1 LNRQQSIH
9 PPPAFGSS
17 TNLEALAL
25 EASKSQGQDHDSTS
39 DNGRSMYRPMHEIT
53 FSTIDK
59 PKLLSELTSL
69 LGELGLNIQ
78 EAHAFSTNDGY
89 SLDVF
94 VVVGWHDEET
104 EDLVEAVQKEIGRIE
119 EVKHRL
125 IHSDFV

>member
-1 LNRQQSIH
+1 MKPDCAGCATNNAA
-9 PPPAFGSS
+9 PAA
-17 TNLEALAL
+17 TP
-25 EASKSQGQDHDSTS
+25 
-39 DNGRSMYRPMHEIT
+39 MYEIT

-94 VVVGWHDEET
+94 IVVGWHDEEI
-104 EDLVEAVQKEIGRIE
+104 EDLIEAVQKEIGRIE
-119 EVKHRL
+119 ENGPRFELQMQDVTG
-125 IHSDFV
+125 